1 LQLPEHRRVTPARYT
16 CPILEQITDSS
27 GIRRCGQS
35 ELLNHAIGIAS
46 KTLRSNADHS
56 GLIPAS
62 SWAQVASSLWTSAP
76 SFSRNRQRH
85 ETKQDKTS
93 AVLSTGAARARRSS
107 LETLSPKTSVSIY
120 TPAILEDY
128 RWYNCRTCGWFF
140 FVEDVTDLQFAEASN
155 LTTLILTTR
164 FFG

>member
-1 LQLPEHRRVTPARYT
+1 MRL
-16 CPILEQITDSS
+16 
-27 GIRRCGQS
+27 
-35 ELLNHAIGIAS
+35 
-46 KTLRSNADHS
+46 KLRAKLCAPNTDHS

-76 SFSRNRQRH
+76 SFNRNRPAAQNQAR
-85 ETKQDKTS
+85 QAPS
-93 AVLSTGAARARRSS
+93 SSTGAARARRSS

-128 RWYNCRTCGWFF
+128 RRYNCRTCGWFF

-155 LTTLILTTR
+155 LTTLILTTL
-164 FFG
+164 FLGENHDSGN

>member
-1 LQLPEHRRVTPARYT
+1 MRL
-16 CPILEQITDSS
+16 
-27 GIRRCGQS
+27 
-35 ELLNHAIGIAS
+35 
-46 KTLRSNADHS
+46 KLRAKLCAPNTDHS

-120 TPAILEDY
+120 TPAIIEDY
-128 RWYNCRTCGWFF
+128 RRYNCRTGGWFF